1 MALGRFAV
9 ALSMLSVSSAAAIAA
24 DLSLPPR
31 PYAPYA
37 PAYYHSA
44 VVYEWTGFYI
54 GLSAGGGFGLGGIN
68 NNITSAFCNITAAGC
83 DPNQASSAAVA
94 AVPGG
99 FDKTHPSGFIGG
111 GQIGYNY
118 QMGWFVWGVEA
129 DFSGADINGSNSKT
143 ATATIVDTNTTPNRT
158 IVDTISGTAHQKLDW
173 FGTLRGRVGFVPFTP
188 LLVYATGGLAYGHV
202 SADTN
207 LSETGVL
214 IVATMPITTL
224 PLSGTTATAS
234 TSSTQWGWTVGGGAE
249 WMFAPHWSLKAE
261 FIYYNLGHISADM
274 TLTQL
279 SGVVPFTTIGVTS
292 TVNAKGDIA
301 RGGINYRF

>member
-24 DLSLPPR
+24 DMSLPPR

-44 VVYEWTGFYI
+44 VVYEWTGFYV
-54 GLSAGGGFGLGGIN
+54 GLSAGGGFGLGGVDN
-68 NNITSAFCNITAAGC
+68 RVTSVFCNITAAGC
-83 DPNQASSAAVA
+83 DPDQASSAAAA
-94 AVPGG
+94 AVPAGL
-99 FDKTHPSGFIGG
+99 DKTHPSGFIGG

-129 DFSGADINGSNSKT
+129 DFSGADISGSNSKT
-143 ATATIVDTNTTPNRT
+143 VTATVVDTNTTPLPTT

-202 SADTN
+202 SADTT
-207 LSETGVL
+207 LSET
-214 IVATMPITTL
+214 ATVTGISVPVCPCSAT
-224 PLSGTTATAS
+224 STAS
-234 TSSTQWGWTVGGGAE
+234 TSSTQFGWTVGGGAE

-261 FIYYNLGHISADM
+261 FLYYDLGHVSADM

-279 SGVVPFTTIGVTS
+279 SASGVPFTTIGITS
-292 TVNAKGDIA
+292 RVNFNGDIA

>member
-9 ALSMLSVSSAAAIAA
+9 AIGMLSVSSAAAIAA

-54 GLSAGGGFGLGGIN
+54 GLSAGGGFGLGGIDN
-68 NNITSAFCNITAAGC
+68 RVTSAFCNITAAGC
-83 DPNQASSAAVA
+83 DPGQASAAAVA

-99 FDKTHPSGFIGG
+99 FDTHPSGFIGG

-129 DFSGADINGSNSKT
+129 DFSGADINGSDSKT
-143 ATATIVDTNTTPNRT
+143 LTATVVDKTPMLPVT
-158 IVDTISGTAHQKLDW
+158 IVDTITGTAHQKLDW
-173 FGTLRGRVGFVPFTP
+173 LGTLRGRVGIVPFTA
-188 LLVYATGGLAYGHV
+188 LLVYATGGLAFGHV

-214 IVATMPITTL
+214 IVNGTPITTL
-224 PLSGTTATAS
+224 SSTATAS

-261 FIYYNLGHISADM
+261 FIYYNLGQISADM

-279 SGVVPFTTIGVTS
+279 SASGVPFTTIGITS
-292 TVNAKGDIA
+292 RVNFNGDIA

>member
-1 MALGRFAV
+1 M
-9 ALSMLSVSSAAAIAA
+9 
-24 DLSLPPR
+24 SLPPR

-44 VVYEWTGFYI
+44 VVYEWTGFYV
-54 GLSAGGGFGLGGIN
+54 GLSAGGGFGLGGIDN
-68 NNITSAFCNITAAGC
+68 NVTSAFCNIVFVGQGC
-83 DPNQASSAAVA
+83 DPGQASSAAAA

-129 DFSGADINGSNSKT
+129 DFSGADISGSNSKT
-143 ATATIVDTNTTPNRT
+143 ATAIVFDNTTT
-158 IVDTISGTAHQKLDW
+158 IVDTIAGTANQKLDW
-173 FGTLRGRVGFVPFTP
+173 LGTLRGRVGFVPFTP

-202 SADTN
+202 STDTT
-207 LSETGVL
+207 LSETVTVTGVP
-214 IVATMPITTL
+214 VCPCSAT
-224 PLSGTTATAS
+224 STAS
-234 TSSTQWGWTVGGGAE
+234 TSSTQFGWTVGGGAE

-261 FIYYNLGHISADM
+261 FLYYDLGHVSADM
-274 TLTQL
+274 TLTEL
-279 SGVVPFTTIGVTS
+279 SGGVPFTTIGITS
-292 TVNAKGDIA
+292 RVNFNGDIA

>member
-1 MALGRFAV
+1 MALGRLAV
-9 ALSMLSVSSAAAIAA
+9 ALGVLSVSSAAAIAA
-24 DLSLPPR
+24 DMSLPPR
-31 PYAPYA
+31 PYA

-68 NNITSAFCNITAAGC
+68 NNVTSALCSVAFIGLGC
-83 DPNQASSAAVA
+83 DLDQASSAAVA

-99 FDKTHPSGFIGG
+99 FDRTKPSGFIGG

-129 DFSGADINGSNSKT
+129 DFSGADISGSNSKT
-143 ATATIVDTNTTPNRT
+143 ATATVVDVIAPAVIVNTAT
-158 IVDTISGTAHQKLDW
+158 GTANQKLDW
-173 FGTLRGRVGFVPFTP
+173 LGTLRGRVGFVPFTP

-202 SADTN
+202 SIDTT
-207 LSETGVL
+207 LSETATVTLLPGVPG
-214 IVATMPITTL
+214 VCPCSAT
-224 PLSGTTATAS
+224 STAS
-234 TSSTQWGWTVGGGAE
+234 TSSTQFGWTVGGGAE

-261 FIYYNLGHISADM
+261 FLYYDLGHVSADM
-274 TLTQL
+274 ALTQF
-279 SGVVPFTTIGVTS
+279 SGGVPFTTIGITS
-292 TVNAKGDIA
+292 RVNFNGDIA

>member
-1 MALGRFAV
+1 MALGRLAV
-9 ALSMLSVSSAAAIAA
+9 ALSVLSVSSAAAIAA

-44 VVYEWTGFYI
+44 VVYEWTGFYV
-54 GLSAGGGFGLGGIN
+54 GLSAGGGFGLGGIHN
-68 NNITSAFCNITAAGC
+68 NVTSALCSVAFIGLGC
-83 DPNQASSAAVA
+83 DLDQASSAAVA

-99 FDKTHPSGFIGG
+99 FDTHPSGFIGG

-129 DFSGADINGSNSKT
+129 DFSGADIGGSASKT
-143 ATATIVDTNTTPNRT
+143 VRATGLDLIAPAVIVNTAT
-158 IVDTISGTAHQKLDW
+158 GTANQKLDW
-173 FGTLRGRVGFVPFTP
+173 LGTLRGRVGFVPFTP

-202 SADTN
+202 SIDTT
-207 LSETGVL
+207 LSETATVTGVPG
-214 IVATMPITTL
+214 VCPCSAT
-224 PLSGTTATAS
+224 STAS
-234 TSSTQWGWTVGGGAE
+234 TSSTQFGWTAGGGVE

-261 FIYYNLGHISADM
+261 FLYYNLGTVSTNM
-274 TLTQL
+274 TLVQL
-279 SGVVPFTTIGVTS
+279 NGGVPFTTIGITS
-292 TVNAKGDIA
+292 TANVKGDIA

>member
-1 MALGRFAV
+1 MALGRLAV
-9 ALSMLSVSSAAAIAA
+9 ALGALSVSSAAAIAA

-44 VVYEWTGFYI
+44 VVYEWTGFYV
-54 GLSAGGGFGLGGIN
+54 GLSAGGGFGLGGIDN
-68 NNITSAFCNITAAGC
+68 NVTSAFCNIVFVGQGC
-83 DPNQASSAAVA
+83 DPGQASSAAAA

-129 DFSGADINGSNSKT
+129 DFSGADISGSNSKT
-143 ATATIVDTNTTPNRT
+143 ATAIVFDNTTT
-158 IVDTISGTAHQKLDW
+158 IVDTIAGTANQKLDW
-173 FGTLRGRVGFVPFTP
+173 LGTLRGRVGFVPFTP

-202 SADTN
+202 STDTT
-207 LSETGVL
+207 LSETETVTGVP
-214 IVATMPITTL
+214 VCPCSAT
-224 PLSGTTATAS
+224 STAS
-234 TSSTQWGWTVGGGAE
+234 TSSTQFGWTVGGGAE

-261 FIYYNLGHISADM
+261 FLYYDLGHVSADM
-274 TLTQL
+274 TLTEL
-279 SGVVPFTTIGVTS
+279 SGGVPFTTIGITS
-292 TVNAKGDIA
+292 RVNFNGDIA